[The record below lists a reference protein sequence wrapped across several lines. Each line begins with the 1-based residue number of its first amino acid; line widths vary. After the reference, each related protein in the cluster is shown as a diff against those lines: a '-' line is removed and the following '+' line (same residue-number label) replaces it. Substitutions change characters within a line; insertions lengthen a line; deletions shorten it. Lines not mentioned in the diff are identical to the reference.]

1 MPCLECGIASFA
13 VIGSQLRLAPALML
27 QTRYNVD
34 QLLLNKAL
42 LLNPSHSNIN
52 IYILMT
58 FIFELRVTLLG
69 ETSSQSFLGLN
80 D

>member
-1 MPCLECGIASFA
+1 M
-13 VIGSQLRLAPALML
+13 IGSQLLLAPALML

-42 LLNPSHSNIN
+42 LLNPSHSSIN

-69 ETSSQSFLGLN
+69 ETRSQSFLGLN